1 MHYVIGF
8 ITAIAGLLW
17 ALNSLQRSGVDLDAF
32 NPFVWWRRRQIRR
45 FYGANPLHVLD
56 NPMEVAALLMLAI
69 AKCDGEVSR
78 EEKQYLLQTFET
90 EFALPAHEASSLLSQ
105 VSYLLRDESD
115 ISGQLEKIL
124 DRSLSS
130 FTVEQ
135 MESTIE
141 LMRQTACLGGRISKI
156 KLSLINETARI
167 LGASQAQQ
175 GKWHPRKQA

>member
-17 ALNSLQRSGVDLDAF
+17 ALNSLQRSGVDLNAF
-32 NPFVWWRRRQIRR
+32 NPFVWWRRRQIEK

-78 EEKQYLLQTFET
+78 EEKQFLLRTFET
-90 EFALPAHEASSLLSQ
+90 EFHLPVHEASSLLSQ
-105 VSYLLRDESD
+105 VSFLLRDETD
-115 ISGQLEKIL
+115 ITGQLQKIL
-124 DRSLSS
+124 HRSRSS

-135 MESTIE
+135 TESSID
-141 LMRQTACLGGRISKI
+141 LMRQTAFLGGHMSETKQA
-156 KLSLINETARI
+156 LINETARI
-167 LGASQAQQ
+167 LGASPAPP
-175 GKWHPRKQA
+175 GKWHQQKQA

>member
-32 NPFVWWRRRQIRR
+32 NPFVWWRRRQIKK

-78 EEKQYLLQTFET
+78 EEKQFLLQTFER
-90 EFALPAHEASSLLSQ
+90 EFRLPVHEASSLLSQ
-105 VSYLLRDESD
+105 VSFLLRDEPD
-115 ISGQLEKIL
+115 VRGQLEEIL
-124 DRSLSS
+124 DRSRSS
-130 FTVEQ
+130 FTTEQ

-141 LMRQTACLGGRISKI
+141 LMLQTASLGGRLSEGKQ
-156 KLSLINETARI
+156 SLINDTARI
-167 LGASQAQQ
+167 LSDSQVPP
-175 GKWHPRKQA
+175 GKWHQQKQA